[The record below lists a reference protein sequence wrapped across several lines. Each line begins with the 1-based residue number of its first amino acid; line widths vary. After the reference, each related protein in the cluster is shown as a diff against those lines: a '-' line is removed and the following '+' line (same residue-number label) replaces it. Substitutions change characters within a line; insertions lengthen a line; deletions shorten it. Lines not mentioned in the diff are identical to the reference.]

1 MSKYANIVN
10 SALNKLKKRGINE
23 GILYPE
29 NMTER
34 MHQDLEDDLK
44 NKRHS
49 LGKHPIFP
57 EDDEA
62 SFEEKI
68 MGERFLEVAK
78 RYKRNNDVTS
88 IDNKKVMFEMNGMLK
103 STIELEKEHIKEL
116 EKLAVAVIREEYDMD
131 EDVVEIIAE
140 IVPTITIDGFQKKP
154 SPISATIEFKN
165 HDEMSAA
172 NEEVYKRRF
181 LNAMIQGAAKKVN
194 HMFHMFD
201 DEITEMNPRLPNS
214 YAKLMS
220 AADYMFYIVPAI
232 NEGITGGAVKVTLPS
247 KNNPKAIIHAQAMV
261 FPVLIHELV
270 KGVMEIVAAHGFP
283 KNKKIAKFV
292 IDKADFLA
300 AEPWDMRLGPGLWER
315 FTKLIDPDDFHLKH
329 HVFAELAA
337 LPVKE
342 FNYTMRE
349 IMANTKEGKKII
361 SNIINEVKQ
370 DFKDDEFNEAIGS
383 VNGTNNTYVEKEEN
397 DVFDIEELF
406 GSNDSDKNEGFNLE
420 ELFGSKDSDK
430 PDNESDEDDG
440 FNLEEL
446 L

>member
-10 SALNKLKKRGINE
+10 SALNKLNKKGINE
-23 GILYPE
+23 SVLYPE
-29 NMTER
+29 GMTER
-34 MHQDLEDDLK
+34 MHKALEDDLK
-44 NKRHS
+44 NKKHS

-62 SFEEKI
+62 TFEEKI

-78 RYKRNNDVTS
+78 RYKRNNDVTT
-88 IDNKKVMFEMNGMLK
+88 IDNKKVMFEMGGMLK
-103 STIELEKEHIKEL
+103 STMELEKEHIKEL
-116 EKLAVAVIREEYDMD
+116 EKLAVQIVREEYDMD
-131 EDVVEIIAE
+131 NDVVEIIAE
-140 IVPTITIDGFQKKP
+140 IVPQITIEGFQKKP
-154 SPISATIEFKN
+154 KPISEPTEFKN
-165 HDEMSAA
+165 HDEMSLA

-181 LNAMIQGAAKKVN
+181 LNAMIQGASKKVN

-232 NEGITGGAVKVTLPS
+232 DEGITGGAVKVTLPS
-247 KNNPKAIIHAQAMV
+247 KNNPKAVIHAQAMV

-270 KGVMEIVAAHGFP
+270 KGVMEILAAHGLP
-283 KNKKIAKFV
+283 SNKKIAKFV
-292 IDKADFLA
+292 IDKADFMA

-315 FTKLIDPDDFHLKH
+315 FTNLIDPDDFNLKH
-329 HVFAELAA
+329 HIFAELAT

-342 FNYTMRE
+342 FNHTMRE

-361 SNIINEVKQ
+361 INLVKEIKQ
-370 DFKDDEFNEAIGS
+370 ELKDDEFNEAIGS
-383 VNGTNNTYVEKEEN
+383 VNGVGFTKI
-397 DVFDIEELF
+397 D
-406 GSNDSDKNEGFNLE
+406 NDSDDE
-420 ELFGSKDSDK
+420 ETFDIDEIFGSSDSEK
-430 PDNESDEDDG
+430 PDDKSDSDDG
-440 FNLEEL
+440 FNLDEL

>member
-1 MSKYANIVN
+1 M
-10 SALNKLKKRGINE
+10 
-23 GILYPE
+23 
-29 NMTER
+29 
-34 MHQDLEDDLK
+34 
-44 NKRHS
+44 
-49 LGKHPIFP
+49 
-57 EDDEA
+57 
-62 SFEEKI
+62 
-68 MGERFLEVAK
+68 
-78 RYKRNNDVTS
+78 
-88 IDNKKVMFEMNGMLK
+88 
-103 STIELEKEHIKEL
+103 
-116 EKLAVAVIREEYDMD
+116 
-131 EDVVEIIAE
+131 
-140 IVPTITIDGFQKKP
+140 
-154 SPISATIEFKN
+154 
-165 HDEMSAA
+165 
-172 NEEVYKRRF
+172 
-181 LNAMIQGAAKKVN
+181 
-194 HMFHMFD
+194 
-201 DEITEMNPRLPNS
+201 
-214 YAKLMS
+214 
-220 AADYMFYIVPAI
+220 
-232 NEGITGGAVKVTLPS
+232 
-247 KNNPKAIIHAQAMV
+247 
-261 FPVLIHELV
+261 
-270 KGVMEIVAAHGFP
+270 
-283 KNKKIAKFV
+283 
-292 IDKADFLA
+292 A

-383 VNGTNNTYVEKEEN
+383 VNGTNNTYVEKEAN

>member
-10 SALNKLKKRGINE
+10 SALNKLKKRNINE
-23 GILYPE
+23 SVLYPE
-29 NMTER
+29 GMSER
-34 MHQDLEDDLK
+34 MHQHLEDDLK
-44 NKRHS
+44 NKNHS

-57 EDDEA
+57 DDDEA

-88 IDNKKVMFEMNGMLK
+88 IDNKKVMLEMNDMLK
-103 STIELEKEHIKEL
+103 STMALEKEHIKEL
-116 EKLAVAVIREEYDMD
+116 EKLAVDIIREEYDMD
-131 EDVVEIIAE
+131 KDVVEIIAE
-140 IVPTITIDGFQKKP
+140 IVPTISIDGFQKKP
-154 SPISATIEFKN
+154 KPISEPTEFKN
-165 HDEMSAA
+165 HDEISTA

-270 KGVMEIVAAHGFP
+270 KGVMEIIAAHGLP

-315 FTKLIDPDDFHLKH
+315 FVRLIDPDDFHLKH
-329 HVFAELAA
+329 HVFMELST
-337 LPVKE
+337 LPVRE
-342 FNYTMRE
+342 FNHTMRE
-349 IMANTKEGKKII
+349 IMAGTKEGKKII
-361 SNIINEVKQ
+361 SNIVGDIRQ
-370 DFKDDEFNEAIGS
+370 GLKDDEFNEAIGS
-383 VNGTNNTYVEKEEN
+383 VNDINNDYTIDE
-397 DVFDIEELF
+397 DGFDIDELF
-406 GSNDSDKNEGFNLE
+406 GSG
-420 ELFGSKDSDK
+420 DSDK
-430 PDNESDEDDG
+430 PDEDDG

>member
-1 MSKYANIVN
+1 MSKYLNIVN
-10 SALNKLKKRGINE
+10 SALSKIKKRGINE
-23 GILYPE
+23 GVLYPE
-29 NMTER
+29 GMVER

-44 NKRHS
+44 NKNHS

-62 SFEEKI
+62 TFEEKI

-78 RYKRNNDVTS
+78 RYKRNNDVTN
-88 IDNKKVMFEMNGMLK
+88 IDNKKVMVEMGGLLK
-103 STIELEKEHIKEL
+103 TTMDLEKEHIKEL
-116 EKLAVAVIREEYDMD
+116 EKLAVDIIREEYDMD
-131 EDVVEIIAE
+131 KDVVEIIAE
-140 IVPTITIDGFQKKP
+140 IVPTITIEGFQKKP
-154 SPISATIEFKN
+154 KPIFAPIEFKN
-165 HDEMSAA
+165 HDEMSVA

-181 LNAMIQGAAKKVN
+181 LNAMIQGASKKVN

-201 DEITEMNPRLPNS
+201 DEITEMNPRLPNT

-247 KNNPKAIIHAQAMV
+247 KNNPKATIYAQAMV

-270 KGVMEIVAAHGFP
+270 KGVMEIVAAHGLP
-283 KNKKIAKFV
+283 SNKKIAQFV
-292 IDKADFLA
+292 VDKADFMA

-315 FTKLIDPDDFHLKH
+315 FTNLIDPDDFNLKH
-329 HVFAELAA
+329 HIFAELAS

-342 FNYTMRE
+342 FNNTMRE

-361 SNIINEVKQ
+361 SNIVKEVKEGL
-370 DFKDDEFNEAIGS
+370 KDDEFNEAIGS
-383 VNGTNNTYVEKEEN
+383 VNNIDVGNAEEEEEEN
-397 DVFDIEELF
+397 DKEGFDI
-406 GSNDSDKNEGFNLE
+406 D

-430 PDNESDEDDG
+430 PDEDDG
-440 FNLEEL
+440 FNLEDL

>member
-23 GILYPE
+23 SVLYPE
-29 NMTER
+29 SMSER
-34 MHQDLEDDLK
+34 MHQDLEEDLK
-44 NKRHS
+44 NKTHS

-57 EDDEA
+57 DDDES

-78 RYKRNNDVTS
+78 RYKRNNDVS
-88 IDNKKVMFEMNGMLK
+88 NIDNKKVMVEMNNMLK
-103 STIELEKEHIKEL
+103 STMELEKEHIKEL
-116 EKLAVAVIREEYDMD
+116 EKLAVEIIREEYDMD
-131 EDVVEIIAE
+131 KDVVEIIAE
-140 IVPTITIDGFQKKP
+140 IVPQITIEGFQKKP
-154 SPISATIEFKN
+154 KPISAPTEFKN

-181 LNAMIQGAAKKVN
+181 LNAMVQGASKKVN

-232 NEGITGGAVKVTLPS
+232 NEGITGGAVKVTLPT

-270 KGVMEIVAAHGFP
+270 KGVMEIVAAHGLP
-283 KNKKIAKFV
+283 TNKKIAQFV
-292 IDKADFLA
+292 IDKADFMA

-315 FTKLIDPDDFHLKH
+315 FTNLIDSDDFNLKH
-329 HVFAELAA
+329 HIFTELCA

-342 FNYTMRE
+342 FNHTMRE
-349 IMANTKEGKKII
+349 VMANTKEGKKII
-361 SNIINEVKQ
+361 SNIVKEIKEGL
-370 DFKDDEFNEAIGS
+370 KDDEFNEAIGS
-383 VNGTNNTYVEKEEN
+383 VNGINIGGAEE
-397 DVFDIEELF
+397 DVDDEGFDIDELF
-406 GSNDSDKNEGFNLE
+406 GSGDSE
-420 ELFGSKDSDK
+420 K
-430 PDNESDEDDG
+430 PDEESDDDG
-440 FNLEEL
+440 FNLEDL